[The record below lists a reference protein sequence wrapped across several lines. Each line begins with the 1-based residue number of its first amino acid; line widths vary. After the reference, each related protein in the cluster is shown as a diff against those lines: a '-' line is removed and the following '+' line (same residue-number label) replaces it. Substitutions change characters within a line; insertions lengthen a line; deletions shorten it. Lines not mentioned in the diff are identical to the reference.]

1 MMKIDFFSVGAY
13 ITDIACLV
21 SIGCRAK
28 PHRHRLL
35 LRALSVVCALSLG
48 ILYSSWAIP
57 VFSGAVGRYVGRLLL
72 NAAFFL
78 FLCEE
83 SWEKSAYLGGFT
95 ALANTLIH
103 GVFLTPLT
111 DALETGAIAFTG
123 NAYADFLLCCLIF
136 LAIRGTL
143 LFLVCKA
150 IEPER
155 FDRVHSISVILLV
168 ILTVSTLAIREMH
181 FSMLKAGPETAGKEL
196 SVYFIFLH
204 LALLAALLLYERY
217 QYMLQDNNAL
227 HGQKI
232 MTESLMKMLELRQE
246 HDKAISQLRHDLKNH
261 MLTLRGLLMRGE
273 LVQAMEYTESFLDAS
288 GQHELRV
295 RTGRTILDALV
306 SDKMGRAVEQGIA
319 VSVIMD
325 FRQGEFIEDFDL
337 CMLMG
342 NALDNAVEACMR
354 IPREAG
360 RFIDVKNT
368 VSANSMIIC
377 ITNSCAELPQR
388 SGTVFITSKRNRQ
401 EHGYGLRIIRNVL
414 KKYGGALQVCT
425 DIPNKFTLIMSLPVP
440 KPGDG

>member
-1 MMKIDFFSVGAY
+1 MIKIDSFSVGAY

-28 PHRHRLL
+28 PLRHRLL

-57 VFSGAVGRYVGRLLL
+57 VFSGAVGRYAGRLLL

-83 SWEKSAYLGGFT
+83 SWEKSVYLGGFT

-111 DALETGAIAFTG
+111 DALETGTIAFTG

-354 IPREAG
+354 IPREAS

-377 ITNSCAELPQR
+377 ITNSCAEPPQR
-388 SGTVFITSKRNRQ
+388 SGTAFITSKRDRQ
-401 EHGYGLRIIRNVL
+401 EHGYGLRIIGNVL